1 MFALHELKKLV
12 LTLIGNYIYCLLA
25 TVLFM
30 ALKDIYTNAIQK
42 VIDGTLKKEELWE
55 VFEDHLRIE
64 KDRNEELVQKCAE
77 YEKRYKHLLEQV
89 NSAHKE
95 HEKIFGR

>member
-1 MFALHELKKLV
+1 MRKTNVSGSF
-12 LTLIGNYIYCLLA
+12 I
-25 TVLFM
+25 M

-42 VIDGTLKKEELWE
+42 VIEGTLKKEELWE
-55 VFEDHLRIE
+55 VFEEHLKIE

-89 NSAHKE
+89 NTAHKE
-95 HEKIFGR
+95 HEKLFGKNDR

>member
-1 MFALHELKKLV
+1 MLV
-12 LTLIGNYIYCLLA
+12 A
-25 TVLFM
+25 VLFM

-64 KDRNEELVQKCAE
+64 KDRNAELAQKCAE

-95 HEKIFGR
+95 HERLFGKN